1 VRLNITNIPKNLLNL
16 EKESY
21 LHENSNKVLKG
32 GLNIV
37 KDINIEKR
45 EVIFAFSKFNDYD
58 SDNDITYQGAFSK
71 TIKES
76 GPEGANRIRHVWG
89 HDKENVPIGSIKK
102 LWEDSEFA
110 YAHVKMLKNQK
121 ANDVFEAYKEEAI
134 NEHSY
139 WGKSFN
145 LTKNERGGY
154 IIKEVKL
161 YEISSVLWGASEHA
175 RLKQLIKGEVMG
187 NDAIMELKEHLL
199 SLDKFVKK
207 SNGSDDFLYQL
218 ESEINKALDIILPI
232 SLERIQAVE
241 KTPEDIKPKTELSL
255 ADLYKLKTFN

>member
-1 VRLNITNIPKNLLNL
+1 MLKSGINII
-16 EKESY
+16 
-21 LHENSNKVLKG
+21 
-32 GLNIV
+32 
-37 KDINIEKR
+37 KDIDIEKR
-45 EVIFAFSKFNDYD
+45 EVVFAFSKFNDYD
-58 SDNDITYQGAFSK
+58 SDDDITMNGAFSK
-71 TIKES
+71 TIRES
-76 GPEGANRIRHVWG
+76 GPEGAKRIRHVWQ
-89 HDKENVPIGSIKK
+89 HDKNNVPISSIQKM
-102 LWEDSEFA
+102 WEDSEYA
-110 YAHVKMLKNQK
+110 LAHVKMLKNQT
-121 ANDVFEAYKEEAI
+121 AEDVFEAYKEEAI

-232 SLERIQAVE
+232 SLEQEQAVI
-241 KTPEDIKPKTELSL
+241 KTPDPIEPKHEFSL
-255 ADLYKLKTFN
+255 AELYKLKTFN